1 MNECQQ
7 KPDSIFLF
15 PFLFEISD
23 LFQTNNL
30 NRNTHELLDSTN
42 CTNIEG
48 LKQVILPYYEHFCD
62 IYDMYGAF
70 GRFDKADPDDA
81 FELQK
86 NEVKQWATDS
96 KMIHGQET
104 RYVV

>member
-1 MNECQQ
+1 MQQ
-7 KPDSIFLF
+7 TPDSIFFFSFSCFFNFQPF
-15 PFLFEISD
+15 P
-23 LFQTNNL
+23 NNL
-30 NRNTHELLDSTN
+30 DRNTHELLDSTK

-62 IYDMYGAF
+62 IYDMYGGF